1 MRISDWSSDVCSSD
15 LAFLL
20 LQRNATAFADT
31 ARTFNQRALATTF
44 DQVQAAGPQPLLGVI
59 DAFAAAS
66 VAQVGAGLDAV
77 SGDAAAQGAALRLGW
92 EQRHFERMLDRLRS
106 EEHTSELQSLM
117 RISYAVFCLKKKKY
131 ILTDI

>member
-1 MRISDWSSDVCSSD
+1 MKRLPPGSTRTEPLFPYTTLFRSALQYDGTH
-15 LAFLL
+15 AFLL

-77 SGDAAAQGAALRLGW
+77 SG
-92 EQRHFERMLDRLRS
+92 EDRKS
-106 EEHTSELQSLM
+106 
-117 RISYAVFCLKKKKY
+117 VV
-131 ILTDI
+131 

>member
-92 EQRHFERMLDRLRS
+92 EQRHFERMLDRLGANATATAAASSTEIGSASCR
-106 EEHTSELQSLM
+106 E
-117 RISYAVFCLKKKKY
+117 RVCPYG
-131 ILTDI
+131 